1 MFQFNLKVLVF
12 LENFFFGP
20 TVVCSKMVGF
30 NTTPCFDVSLTF
42 NCLVW
47 NVFSKVNI
55 VQDNETSYENLL
67 DLVFLNIFKKKFVL
81 RFSSQFLSAFFVMFR
96 YQGFYVFTCFAFVL
110 ILCVH
115 LPPFLPCSRYLNYQV

>member
-67 DLVFLNIFKKKFVL
+67 DLVFLNIFKKILFC
-81 RFSSQFLSAFFVMFR
+81 
-96 YQGFYVFTCFAFVL
+96 GF
-110 ILCVH
+110 H
-115 LPPFLPCSRYLNYQV
+115 LNFCLLFCHV